1 MFKDLNLKLRIEQA
15 KKLIA
20 RGDYSAFEK
29 LVKQGKVDLQNKD
42 ILKLYIESKKRNY
55 LKYFNT
61 DNIQIN
67 WSFEDKYQSSF
78 SYRDIQNMLDN
89 GVKISQ
95 IFEQKIINSF
105 IKLLKM
111 ELDTNSFE
119 SITHFVDKVNIM
131 KKIIQFPKYRNMIV
145 NTIDIQTYTELF
157 INEQLEQ
164 YLLYCKELNE
174 KQLLAFST
182 CLSFFKDLGYE
193 PLKTQKEIISLL
205 MKSKLQEI
213 KTKLF
218 YELGFLTTE
227 NINKLYECHFDFV
240 KKYICLNKIDCSSID
255 ILNIILNKSETE
267 FYWKDLSEKLN
278 SDAVYEIIRIIKYY
292 YFDRNDF
299 YQNPE
304 NVKKFFEENFE
315 KAIPKSSLF
324 NNDFIEH
331 FIKLILAEDISYNNY
346 SSFSNFVVSNQKQL
360 NCRYAGFFII
370 LDKLINPKN
379 IEKKEFF
386 SRELNYNNISDI
398 FLNCIRYEFKD
409 FCEVFNEK
417 GVKPAFYQKIKFN
430 FKYNILFPYIDSNW
444 EDNFSVSEV
453 NYIKLV
459 FDFPNL
465 LVSSVRPR
473 IEQDVSKYFGS
484 DGFTEN
490 FYELAYDSI
499 QFFIELP
506 KIDSNYQI
514 HCKKN
519 LSKFISVYSK
529 YPENIPLGEGHFNVL
544 LYKLFNYDIP
554 DDLIIKILKFDPDVR
569 RDILEIVCT
578 KEDLC
583 IFGDFIEKSSQIKSK
598 IIKENVIL
606 SLMYNKENIS
616 DEIIDNI
623 INFNL
628 DCEKKYNTKYEEFLK
643 LIDRKIDLF
652 PFFTRKELQKNF
664 LQIVQKF
671 DPDVHRDILEIVCT
685 KEDLCIFGDF
695 IEKSSQIKS
704 KIIKENVILSLMY
717 NKENISDEIIDNIIN
732 FNLDC
737 EKKYNTKYEEF
748 LKLIDRKIDLFPF
761 FTRKEIQ
768 KNFLQ
773 VVQKFDNLCD
783 FITIGI
789 CNYILENDNL
799 TINIDNFVK
808 LSTLFLKS
816 NSIELQKFKEMIF
829 QNLMQSSNL
838 LEDFKK
844 IENIFLKN
852 HLPVVGKIFSFFK
865 LFHPSYDEYN
875 FSNNRIISPRLKK
888 CPNNL
893 KENMF
898 KKDLWRD
905 IIIFSDL
912 VRASLG
918 SNNRSLNKYL
928 ENLKKGN
935 HLFLSL
941 SSGKI
946 SYEQLSSEYQNIL
959 IEFVQHVKTLYNI
972 SLKNEKKKYLMTGNI
987 LQDINNLYQ
996 LFSIPNNCHSDLI
1009 DRIIKMYFHFAG
1021 FNSLEEVENYRNS
1034 KISAADKRNRLF
1046 SQKDVIVEEGDFIK
1060 GITYVGYLNTI
1071 LQNGSVAKEFL
1082 GGKVYS
1088 DRTPLDTDVSRILHK
1103 TDSIEEMIK
1112 NTSSWLWG
1120 FGPIFFLLKNDE
1132 RFQITRESNE
1142 DNVPNIFDPS
1152 KIEIFKTL
1160 EDDCYGI
1167 RTGFASSEINCIL
1180 METYDPRVSLEVVM
1194 NGFYIPIADFNGKI
1208 VFTSQDYDD
1217 LRSKMSGLTYYGE
1230 NNYHFSKEIDL
1241 VEVNSILREQEEK
1254 KASLEICKNAIYRA
1268 VAQVIEKY
1276 DLILTDRLSNDISN
1290 GTVEFLYTGSTSRC
1304 TYDPKDIDFDFT
1316 MRLDKDLLFDNKKLY
1331 NLKKDLLNAFHQKD
1345 ESDVKNGHFRLKQAY
1360 VEDIPE
1366 SLKIDI
1372 SFVQKRD
1379 QITYSTDLALCD
1391 YLNTIKKQDEKKY
1404 KQIIGNIIIAKR
1416 VLREA
1421 GCYKSQQSD
1430 SFQGGLGGVGIENFI
1445 LQNGGSFVTAAKN
1458 FLKIAEGKD
1467 FDEFIKNYYLW
1478 NFGENILNESR
1489 GNDPH
1494 DNYVAD
1500 NMNELGYNKMKGA
1513 LQKYLEQLE
1522 VNQIEAFEIIEEN
1535 NTIHR

>member
-20 RGDYSAFEK
+20 RGNYSAFEK

-55 LKYFNT
+55 LKYFNN

-67 WSFEDKYQSSF
+67 YSFEDREYQSSF

-95 IFEQKIINSF
+95 ILDNSFFEQEIINSF

-164 YLLYCKELNE
+164 YLIYCKELNE

-278 SDAVYEIIRIIKYY
+278 SDAIYEIIRIIKYY
-292 YFDRNDF
+292 YLDRNDF

-331 FIKLILAEDISYNNY
+331 FIKLILSKDISYNSY

-360 NCRYAGFFII
+360 NCRYAVFFII

-379 IEKKEFF
+379 IEKKELF

-409 FCEVFNEK
+409 FCEVFNEN

-465 LVSSVRPR
+465 LVSSVRPI

-490 FYELAYDSI
+490 FYELAYDSK

-506 KIDSNYQI
+506 KIDPNYQI
-514 HCKKN
+514 HCKKD
-519 LSKFISVYSK
+519 LSKLISFYSK
-529 YPENIPLGEGHFNVL
+529 YPEYISL
-544 LYKLFNYDIP
+544 LYEHFDGLLYELFKYDIP

-583 IFGDFIEKSSQIKSK
+583 ICGDFIEKSSQIKSK

-606 SLMYNKENIS
+606 SLMYNKKNIS

-643 LIDRKIDLF
+643 SFGRKIDLF
-652 PFFTRKELQKNF
+652 PFFA
-664 LQIVQKF
+664 
-671 DPDVHRDILEIVCT
+671 
-685 KEDLCIFGDF
+685 
-695 IEKSSQIKS
+695 
-704 KIIKENVILSLMY
+704 
-717 NKENISDEIIDNIIN
+717 
-732 FNLDC
+732 
-737 EKKYNTKYEEF
+737 
-748 LKLIDRKIDLFPF
+748 
-761 FTRKEIQ
+761 RKEIQ

-783 FITIGI
+783 FIAIEI

-808 LSTLFLKS
+808 LSTLFFKS
-816 NSIELQKFKEMIF
+816 NSIELHKFKEMIF

-865 LFHPSYDEYN
+865 LLHSSYDEYD

-935 HLFLSL
+935 QLFLSL

-959 IEFVQHVKTLYNI
+959 MEFVHHVKTLYNI
-972 SLKNEKKKYLMTGNI
+972 SLKNENKKYLMTGNI

-1046 SQKDVIVEEGDFIK
+1046 SQKDVIVDEGDFIK
-1060 GITYVGYLNTI
+1060 GIKNAEYLNTI
-1071 LQNGSVAKEFL
+1071 LQNGSVSKEFL
-1082 GGKVYS
+1082 GGKDYS
-1088 DRTPLDTDVSRILHK
+1088 DQTPLDTDVSRILHK
-1103 TDSIEEMIK
+1103 TDSIEEMIE
-1112 NTSSWLWG
+1112 NTPSRL

-1152 KIEIFKTL
+1152 KIEIFETL
-1160 EDDCYGI
+1160 RDDQYGI

-1180 METYDPRVSLEVVM
+1180 MKNYDPRVSLEVVM

-1379 QITYSTDLALCD
+1379 QVTYSTDLALCD